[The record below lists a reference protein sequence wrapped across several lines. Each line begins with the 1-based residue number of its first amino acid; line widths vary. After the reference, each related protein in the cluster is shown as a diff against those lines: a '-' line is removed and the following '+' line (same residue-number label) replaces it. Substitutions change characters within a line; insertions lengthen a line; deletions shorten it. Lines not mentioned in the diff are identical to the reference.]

1 MNIEVIKMRLSK
13 ILLVIFL
20 TIPSQ
25 LFADDDVFARQ
36 GDLVLTQAEL
46 DAAFSQ
52 IPPEHRL
59 PFIRDGGQVDKLV
72 QKLLRYKQV
81 AKDAEKN
88 GFAKDPNAQLRMKLA
103 AEEELAKA
111 WIQNKIEN
119 MPEGDYDALAQE
131 YYLANPEE
139 FQSQDAVD
147 VSHILIKSDIRPEE
161 EALAT
166 IIRLHTELLEN
177 PSLFDEYIEK
187 YSEDPA
193 KTNNKGRYPRIVEGQ
208 MVKPFEEMAFSMQEV
223 GSISEPVQTSYGFHI
238 LRLNNKMPPA
248 LVPFE
253 QVKPKLIQKMY
264 ANYAETYRVNY
275 VLGVSHGTIELEEGA
290 VEKMVKRH
298 FGENLELAPGY
309 YDQ

>member
-1 MNIEVIKMRLSK
+1 MIEMIKMRFSK
-13 ILLVIFL
+13 ILLMILL
-20 TIPSQ
+20 TLPSM
-25 LFADDDVFARQ
+25 LLAEDGVFARQ

-59 PFIRDGGQVDKLV
+59 PFIRDGGKVDKLV
-72 QKLLRYKQV
+72 QKLMRYKQV
-81 AKDAEKN
+81 AADAEKN
-88 GFAKDPNAQLRMKLA
+88 GFADDPNAQLRMKLA

-111 WIQNKIEN
+111 WIEHNVEI
-119 MPEGDYDALAQE
+119 MPQGDYEALAYE
-131 YYLANPEE
+131 YYLAHPEE
-139 FQSQDAVD
+139 YQSQDAVD

-161 EALAT
+161 EALET
-166 IIRLHTELLEN
+166 ITRLHAELLEN
-177 PSLFDEYIEK
+177 PALFDEYIEK

-193 KTNNKGRYPRIVEGQ
+193 KVNNKGRYPRIVEGQ
-208 MVKPFEEMAFSMQEV
+208 MVKPFEEMAFSMEKI

-253 QVKPKLIQKMY
+253 QVKPNLIQKVY
-264 ANYAETYRVNY
+264 ANYVETYRRNY
-275 VLGVSHGTIELEEGA
+275 VLGISHGTIELEEGA
-290 VEKMVKRH
+290 VEKMVKRY

-309 YDQ
+309 YDR